1 MPLEKL
7 PDHRETV
14 IVVGTTCRKPLP
26 ILRAH
31 LETLAYQE
39 LPDRVRL
46 HYVYVGDFT
55 SEQELAKKYLAEWV
69 TERGGEILR
78 GLPSPIN
85 DFAEGPQY
93 DSHQWS
99 LSAMQRVG
107 ANKNLIIQRALALKA
122 DYLFFCDADLLLD
135 RTTLASLLAAEKA
148 IATAV
153 YWTRWSK
160 RGTETRQVHAAPQV
174 WLRHP
179 YSLDGRGMDEAEF
192 RKRLT
197 DRELTRVWGFGAC
210 TLLERRVLEAGIDFS
225 PLPDVPQTGMM
236 AGEDRHF
243 CIKCER
249 AHLEAWADPWPDIQ
263 HLYHSEDEE
272 LIPEALSRLS
282 TTHRWSPRLGDLVSL
297 RLRALEPVPV
307 SPGKFQHMP
316 PQWVRGRLGALPLA
330 PEIEEAL
337 LDMRRGDKRIVRVH
351 FPISHPAPFLR
362 LRTRLVEV
370 SLIDCKDNRPAPVV
384 ENELLVGVA
393 SGRVMDTTA
402 LNESQHESIRE
413 VANG

>member
-1 MPLEKL
+1 MT
-7 PDHRETV
+7 TV
-14 IVVGTTCRKPLP
+14 VVGTTVRKSLP
-26 ILRAH
+26 VLRAY
-31 LETLAYQE
+31 LASLAWQE
-39 LPDRVRL
+39 LPPRVQL
-46 HYVYVGDFT
+46 KFVFVPDFAAG
-55 SEQELAKKYLAEWV
+55 QELAKEYLKEWV
-69 TERGGEILR
+69 ATRSGELLR
-78 GLPSPIN
+78 GLPSPVG
-85 DFAEGPQY
+85 DFAEGPQH

-122 DYLFFCDADLLLD
+122 DYLFFADADLILD
-135 RTTLASLLAAEKA
+135 RSTLASLLACEKP

-197 DRELTRVWGFGAC
+197 DRDITRVWGFGAC
-210 TLLERRVLEAGIDFS
+210 TLLDKRVLEAGIDFS

-243 CIKCER
+243 SIKCER
-249 AHLEAWADPWPDIQ
+249 AHIEAWADCWPDIH
-263 HLYHSEDEE
+263 HLYHSEDEDA
-272 LIPEALSRLS
+272 IPQAMERLGA
-282 TTHRWSPRLGDLVSL
+282 THRWVPRLGDLVSL

-307 SPGKFQHMP
+307 APQKFQHMP
-316 PQWVRGRLGALPLA
+316 PQWVRGRLGRIAIA

-351 FPISHPAPFLR
+351 FPISHPAAFLR

-370 SLIDCKDNRPAPVV
+370 SLIDCKENRPAPVI
-384 ENELLVGVA
+384 ENELLVGVL
-393 SGRVMDTTA
+393 SGRTMDTTA
-402 LNESQHESIRE
+402 HSEDQHESMRE